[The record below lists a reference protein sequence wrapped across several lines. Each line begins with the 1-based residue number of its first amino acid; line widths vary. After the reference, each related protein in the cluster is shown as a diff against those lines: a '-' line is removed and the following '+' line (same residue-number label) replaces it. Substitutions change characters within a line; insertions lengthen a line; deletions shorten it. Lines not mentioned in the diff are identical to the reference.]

1 MNKEEFIKNWLYN
14 LDDKEDAIKMM
25 ADLDKV
31 IAAAPPQ
38 QTVSAEIKGE
48 ILARHFKELNELAKP
63 FYQCLNQV
71 GAAMEE
77 YRNQPIKFI
86 PKRTAKEEAER
97 IYSIYISAMFSEFVS
112 KSVAVADQENT
123 ITSLKAANVSTVWH
137 EEVLTI
143 LKGM

>member
-86 PKRTAKEEAER
+86 PKRTAKEEAENMR
-97 IYSIYISAMFSEFVS
+97 LVFGYAISVHIL
-112 KSVAVADQENT
+112 KYT
-123 ITSLKAANVSTVWH
+123 ITALKSRGIDTSH
-137 EEVLTI
+137 EEEVLTI